1 MKAAIFKEKA
11 KLVIEEVPDPR
22 PEADQNILKDV
33 PGQAY
38 PAAGPGFFF
47 SRLFFMV

>member
-11 KLVIEEVPDPR
+11 KLVLEEVQDPG
-22 PEADQNILKDV
+22 PEANEIILKDV

-38 PAAGPGFFF
+38 PTAGPGFFF